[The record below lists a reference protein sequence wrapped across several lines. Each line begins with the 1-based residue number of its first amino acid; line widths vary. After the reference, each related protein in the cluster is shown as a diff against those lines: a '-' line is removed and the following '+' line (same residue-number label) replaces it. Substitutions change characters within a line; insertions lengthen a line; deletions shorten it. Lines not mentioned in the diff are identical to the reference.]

1 MANYTINDLLY
12 LMARLRDPN
21 QGCPWDLKQ
30 TSQTLIQHSI
40 EEVYELV
47 DAIESAN
54 SKDIQAELG
63 DVLFQV
69 VFWRG

>member
-21 QGCPWDLKQ
+21 QGCPWDLRQ

-40 EEVYELV
+40 ESWSMDVV
-47 DAIESAN
+47 IDRPKS
-54 SKDIQAELG
+54 G
-63 DVLFQV
+63 DKLKVKSS
-69 VFWRG
+69 